1 MNVKVTN
8 FLPVKISQTL
18 TTDTSAYG
26 NGDLLVAT
34 VAVPVISGYSGGKPV
49 RFRIDQIGLIDT
61 AVQNGA
67 LDIVILDSDV
77 SMGNKV
83 NEAVGI
89 TDANVV
95 NVVKVINVSASNYNT
110 LKAADNSV
118 ANVDLAAPIY
128 VTSTNGSFYLA
139 LISRDT
145 KTYAESSLTFRAQVT
160 VLNSDV

>member
-1 MNVKVTN
+1 MNVKVSN
-8 FLPVKISQTL
+8 FQPVKISQTL
-18 TTDTSAYG
+18 TTDTNAYAT
-26 NGDLLVAT
+26 GDVLVAT
-34 VAVPVISGYSGGKPV
+34 VAVPVINGYSGGKPV

-61 AVQNGA
+61 AIQNGA
-67 LDIVILDSDV
+67 LDIVILDANV
-77 SMGNKV
+77 SMGTANS
-83 NEAVGI
+83 AVAI

-118 ANVDLAAPIY
+118 ANIDLAAPIY

-139 LISRDT
+139 LISRDA
-145 KTYAESSLTFRAQVT
+145 KTYAATSLTFRAQVT

>member
-18 TTDTSAYG
+18 TTDTNAYG
-26 NGDLLVAT
+26 NGDVLVAT

-77 SMGNKV
+77 SMGTV
-83 NEAVGI
+83 NAAVGI

-118 ANVDLAAPIY
+118 ANIDLAAPIY

-145 KTYAESSLTFRAQVT
+145 KTYAASSLTFRAQVT

>member
-18 TTDTSAYG
+18 TTDTNAYS
-26 NGDLLVAT
+26 NGDVLVAT

-77 SMGNKV
+77 SMGTV
-83 NEAVGI
+83 NAAVGI

-118 ANVDLAAPIY
+118 ANIDLAAPIY

-145 KTYAESSLTFRAQVT
+145 KTYAASSLTFRAQVT

>member
-18 TTDTSAYG
+18 TTDTNAYG
-26 NGDLLVAT
+26 NGDVLVAT

-77 SMGNKV
+77 SMGTV
-83 NEAVGI
+83 NAAVGI

-145 KTYAESSLTFRAQVT
+145 KTYAASSLTFRAQVT